1 MNLKQ
6 IPHLLLYVL
15 CLLITQTTWSI
26 EPSTGI
32 EIQNLIDTS
41 TTWNGE
47 QIIYP
52 MGSPQIKS
60 MLVKMEPGAK
70 TQNHLHQVPS
80 FAYIL
85 EGEITV
91 VSEAHEE
98 KKFIQGDVVIELI
111 NKKHYGYNSGGTT
124 VTFIVFY
131 MGIDGLK
138 NTIYQNKM

>member
-15 CLLITQTTWSI
+15 CLLIPQTTWSI
-26 EPSTGI
+26 EPSMGI

-41 TTWNGE
+41 KTWNGE

-80 FAYIL
+80 FGYIL

-111 NKKHYGYNSGGTT
+111 NKNHYGYNSGNKP
-124 VTFIVFY
+124 VRFIVFY
-131 MGIDGLK
+131 MGTDDLK
-138 NTIYQNKM
+138 NVVIQK

>member
-15 CLLITQTTWSI
+15 CLLIPQTTWSI

-70 TQNHLHQVPS
+70 THNHLHQVPS
-80 FAYIL
+80 FGYIL

-111 NKKHYGYNSGGTT
+111 NKNHYGYNSGNKP
-124 VTFIVFY
+124 VRFIVFY
-131 MGIDGLK
+131 MGTDDLK
-138 NTIYQNKM
+138 NVVIQK